1 MSRRGV
7 LLNKVSEASEKIHI
21 ERLLYMGS
29 VQGLGMHSTQ
39 WNRIPFLV
47 LLSTAYGEVGET
59 ADRLSLCSV
68 LTV

>member
-1 MSRRGV
+1 MSRREV

-29 VQGLGMHSTQ
+29 VLGLGMGSTQ
-39 WNRIPFLV
+39 WNRIPLLI
-47 LLSTAYGEVGET
+47 LLSTAHGEVGET
-59 ADRLSLCSV
+59 AGRLSLCSV